1 MEKPLII
8 SNTTPIINF
17 SEIDCLDVLI
27 SLFGS
32 ITITPAVAA
41 ELVAKSH
48 LFPKAAKVAQQRVF
62 DIASPTNKLLL
73 RQLATRVHPGEAE
86 CLALALEQPDS
97 LLLLDDLAARDIAR
111 AGGCLF
117 TGTIGCLIEAK
128 RQGLIQ
134 TIRPLLDALR
144 TKARFWIADSLAE
157 RVLHDAKE

>member
-17 SEIDCLDVLI
+17 AEIDCLDVLI
-27 SLFGS
+27 SLYGA

-48 LFPKAAKVAQQRVF
+48 RFPKAAKVAQQHVLE
-62 DIASPTNKLLL
+62 IVSPANKLLL
-73 RQLATRVHPGEAE
+73 QQLATRVHPGEAE
-86 CLALALEQPDS
+86 CLALALERPDS
-97 LLLLDDLAARDIAR
+97 LLLLDDLAAREIAH
-111 AGGCLF
+111 ASGCLF

-134 TIRPLLDALR
+134 AIRPLLDALR
-144 TKARFWIADSLAE
+144 AKARFWIADSLTE
-157 RVLHDAKE
+157 RVLRDAEE

>member
-27 SLFGS
+27 SLYGA

-41 ELVAKSH
+41 ELDAKSH
-48 LFPKAAKVAQQRVF
+48 RFPKAAKVAQQNLLEIV
-62 DIASPTNKLLL
+62 SPANKLLL
-73 RQLATRVHPGEAE
+73 QQLAIRVHPGEAE
-86 CLALALEQPDS
+86 CLALALERPDS
-97 LLLLDDLAARDIAR
+97 LLLLDDLAARELAH
-111 AGGCLF
+111 ASGCLF

-134 TIRPLLDALR
+134 AIRPLLDALR
-144 TKARFWIADSLAE
+144 ARARFWIADSLAE
-157 RVLHDAKE
+157 RVLRDAEE

>member
-17 SEIDCLDVLI
+17 SEIECLDVLI
-27 SLFGS
+27 SMFGS

-48 LFPKAAKVAQQRVF
+48 LFPKAAKVAQQRVLGT
-62 DIASPTNKLLL
+62 ASPTNNLLL
-73 RQLATRVHPGEAE
+73 QQLATRVHPGEAE
-86 CLALALEQPDS
+86 CLALALERPGPS
-97 LLLLDDLAARDIAR
+97 LLLADLAARDIAR
-111 AGGCLF
+111 ASGCLF

-128 RQGLIQ
+128 RQGLIR

-144 TKARFWIADSLAE
+144 VKARFWIADSLAE
-157 RVLHDAKE
+157 RVLRDAEE